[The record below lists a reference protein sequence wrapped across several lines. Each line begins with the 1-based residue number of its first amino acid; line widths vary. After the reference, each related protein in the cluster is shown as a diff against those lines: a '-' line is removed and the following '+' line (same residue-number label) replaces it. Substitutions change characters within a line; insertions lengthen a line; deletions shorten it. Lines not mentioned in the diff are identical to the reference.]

1 MKKHV
6 LAAIAG
12 AGLAAVALTG
22 CATDPNDVTLHDVTW
37 NMTPEVL
44 TLNQR
49 PEDVYRHMAYTNDV
63 NGRMFFEDWGRFWY
77 TDHPSRLNP
86 IEIVSIS
93 GKPH

>member
-6 LAAIAG
+6 LTALAASG
-12 AGLAAVALTG
+12 FVAVALTG
-22 CATDPNDVTLHDVTW
+22 CATDPTDVSLHDVTW
-37 NMTPEVL
+37 NMSPDVM

-49 PEDVYRHMAYTNDV
+49 KEDVYGHMAYTNDV
-63 NGRMFFEDWGRFWY
+63 NGRMFWEDFGRAWY
-77 TDHPSRLNP
+77 TDHPSRLYP